1 MEPGGPAPPGGPVDP
16 FGPRLP
22 SGPGGP
28 GIPWERKEGGMDVWG
43 GRGREEGNELE
54 REVGGR
60 EVKKGGRR
68 GRVGCEGG
76 REEGK

>member
-43 GRGREEGNELE
+43 GEG
-54 REVGGR
+54 
-60 EVKKGGRR
+60 
-68 GRVGCEGG
+68 EGG
-76 REEGK
+76 RE

>member
-28 GIPWERKEGGMDVWG
+28 GIPWERKGGMDVWG
-43 GRGREEGNELE
+43 GRGREEENELE
-54 REVGGR
+54 REM
-60 EVKKGGRR
+60 
-68 GRVGCEGG
+68 
-76 REEGK
+76 